1 MAAVHDQREKEEE
14 RRRAPEPPAQATEP
28 RELASAMGNAAFARY
43 VARRRSLQRQPT
55 TAAPPGT
62 SLTDKLIAALD
73 LHGPPH
79 FDGIIADIHAASPAE
94 RRTALENA
102 RVRDLIRD
110 RLAPEWAHTAMASLL
125 EGAQSWKNPA
135 SNDFYNYFVVTRGT
149 GRLPSTATMNCWEMI
164 LYSAYMV
171 GQIDQPW
178 IERFYTEAFADPDPN
193 LWIWQRLGW
202 SSGLPQY
209 PATTPQTGQ
218 LLFYQTGGAH
228 PGHVA
233 LALGGDQAISLW
245 NQPRGDRA
253 TQRIRVDELAGVVT
267 IGDAPW

>member
-1 MAAVHDQREKEEE
+1 MAAIRHEHEQVPEQASP
-14 RRRAPEPPAQATEP
+14 APAAPAAAEP
-28 RELASAMGNAAFARY
+28 LAVASKVGNAAFARY
-43 VARRRSLQRQPT
+43 VARRRALQRQPAT
-55 TAAPPGT
+55 APPAT
-62 SLTDKLIAALD
+62 SLKDNLIAALEIY
-73 LHGPPH
+73 GPVNY
-79 FDGIIADIHAASPAE
+79 DQIIADIHAAPPAE
-94 RRTALENA
+94 RRTALESQ
-102 RVRDLIRD
+102 RVRDLARD
-110 RLAPEWAHTAMASLL
+110 RLNPPETLTVMASLL

-193 LWIWQRLGW
+193 LWIWRRLGW
-202 SSGLPQY
+202 NSSLPQY
-209 PATTPQTGQ
+209 PATTPQSGQ

-253 TQRIRVDELAGVVT
+253 TQRIRVDELSGVIT
-267 IGDAPW
+267 IGDRPW

>member
-1 MAAVHDQREKEEE
+1 VAAIRHEHEQ
-14 RRRAPEPPAQATEP
+14 APEQVSPAPAEP
-28 RELASAMGNAAFARY
+28 VAAPLASKVGNAAFARY
-43 VARRRSLQRQPT
+43 VARQRALQRQTPP
-55 TAAPPGT
+55 AAPAAT
-62 SLTDKLIAALD
+62 SLTDKLIAALEIT
-73 LHGPPH
+73 GPVN
-79 FDGIIADIHAASPAE
+79 FDAVIADIHAAPGAE

-102 RVRDLIRD
+102 RVRNLIRD
-110 RLAPEWAHTAMASLL
+110 RLSPDGARSAMSSLL

-135 SNDFYNYFVVTRGT
+135 SNDFYTYFVTTRGT

-164 LYSAYMV
+164 LYSSYMV

-193 LWIWQRLGW
+193 LWIWRRLGW
-202 SSGLPQY
+202 NSGLPRY
-209 PATTPQTGQ
+209 PATTPRAGQ

-245 NQPRGDRA
+245 NQPNGSLA
-253 TQRIRVDELAGVVT
+253 TQRIRVDELSGVVT
-267 IGDAPW
+267 IADAPW